1 MLAASIAA
9 AIGAIATLLLPYA
22 KNIMDKRSVSLS
34 DQRNIPENAIAAM
47 KRAALIGVASAAAVI
62 IAGLSLL
69 ALFPIGNSPASPAA
83 NNGDPK
89 NVTSAAVKFASVINL
104 TENPDD
110 SVYGQVGAAGDSLHM
125 VWQESVQETNYDI
138 FVKSSRDRGG
148 SFEDNI
154 VNLSN
159 NVGFS
164 EHPQLAVSGDNN
176 TYITWADDSSGK
188 REILFAKSTDG
199 ISYGDPITLSDSDDS
214 YNVEIAAFGDGVYLV
229 WQDDEAIM
237 FRASLD
243 GGETF
248 DTPVVIANNADQ
260 NSYPK
265 MAAYN
270 DAVHI
275 VWSVSEE
282 PALFYVKSPDGG
294 STFSDAVPL
303 DAGMDVGEA
312 QVAAYKDDVHVVWG
326 GLPGAEIDELL
337 YARSA
342 DGGDTFARPVPIGIQ
357 DPLNVELA
365 VMPLDNDEEQYAVH
379 IASQV
384 VLSPQNHEIVVAS
397 SMDGGRTF
405 ADATNL
411 SNNLGISECPTVS
424 VSGSDIFF
432 AWEDMTTGNHEILYA
447 KGSL

>member
-1 MLAASIAA
+1 
-9 AIGAIATLLLPYA
+9 
-22 KNIMDKRSVSLS
+22 
-34 DQRNIPENAIAAM
+34 M
-47 KRAALIGVASAAAVI
+47 KRAALIGVVSAAAVI
-62 IAGLSLL
+62 IIGLSLL
-69 ALFPIGNSPASPAA
+69 ALFPTGNSPASPRS
-83 NNGDPK
+83 NNDDPN
-89 NVTSAAVKFASVINL
+89 NVTNTTAVKFASATNL

-110 SVYGQVGAAGDSLHM
+110 SVYGQVGATGDSLHM
-125 VWQESVQETNYDI
+125 VWQESVRDTNYDI
-138 FVKSSRDRGG
+138 FVKSSRDRGD
-148 SFEDNI
+148 SFEGNI

-159 NVGFS
+159 NAGFS
-164 EHPQLAVSGDNN
+164 EHPQLAVSGDNDN
-176 TYITWADDSSGK
+176 DDDNNSTYITWADDSSGK
-188 REILFAKSTDG
+188 REILFAKSADG
-199 ISYGDPITLSDSDDS
+199 VSFGDPISLSDSDDS
-214 YNVEIAAFGDGVYLV
+214 YNVEIAAFGDSVYLV
-229 WQDDEAIM
+229 WQDDEAII
-237 FRASLD
+237 FRASHD

-248 DTPVVIANNADQ
+248 DAPVVIANNADQ

-265 MAAYN
+265 VAAYG

-282 PALFYVKSPDGG
+282 SALFYVKSPDGG
-294 STFSDAVPL
+294 ITFSDAVPL
-303 DAGMDVGEA
+303 NSGMDVGEA

-326 GLPGAEIDELL
+326 GLHGTEIDELL
-337 YARSA
+337 YALSN

-365 VMPLDNDEEQYAVH
+365 IMPMDSDDDEQYYAVH
-379 IASQV
+379 VASQV

-411 SNNLGISECPTVS
+411 SNNSGISECPTIS
-424 VSGSDIFF
+424 VSGGDIFV